1 MAQYAN
7 QGDSR
12 FVFVNAHPPSYSDAQ
27 SSHPEAIVVPIVKTF
42 QKSPQHT
49 KIHAQNP
56 PEFYI

>member
-27 SSHPEAIVVPIVKTF
+27 SSQPEAIVDSIFKTF
-42 QKSPQHT
+42 LKSP
-49 KIHAQNP
+49 
-56 PEFYI
+56 